1 MNTSFMAVP
10 ILLVPI
16 LLLAAVLS
24 GCDTGNG
31 PARVVGQLES
41 DRIELVADAAEPIV
55 QKSVAE
61 GQEVRAGTLLLAQ
74 DTSRIAARLD
84 EAEALLAQ
92 SGARLDELTRGP
104 RKEQIT
110 AARAS
115 VAGAERE
122 LEFRRIEYE
131 RAKRLHGENLGSE
144 ESVDRTMAA
153 LDAASA
159 NLEVQEARLTEL
171 LEGTTVE
178 ELRQAENAV
187 RQFEARVALLE
198 VEERRHTTKAP
209 TDGIVDSILFEPGE
223 RPAVGQPM
231 LIFLSG
237 AQPYARVYIPESIR
251 VSISPGMA
259 ARVHVDG
266 LAEPIDGR
274 VRWVASEAA
283 FTPYFALTE
292 RDRGRL
298 SFAAKVDIEPDP
310 DLRRLPDGVPV
321 EVEFPQLKQTE

>member
-1 MNTSFMAVP
+1 MNKPFSTTA
-10 ILLVPI
+10 I
-16 LLLAAVLS
+16 LLLVAAVTA
-24 GCDTGNG
+24 CDRADD

-41 DRIELVADAAEPIV
+41 DRIELVADAPEPIV
-55 QKSVAE
+55 QKAVAE
-61 GQEVRAGTLLLAQ
+61 GQAVTAGTLLLTQ

-84 EAEALLAQ
+84 EAEAMLAQ
-92 SGARLDELTRGP
+92 SRARLDELTRGP
-104 RKEQIT
+104 RQEQIT

-122 LEFRRIEYE
+122 LDFRRIEYE
-131 RAKRLHGENLGSE
+131 RAKRLHGENLGSQ

-159 NLEVQEARLTEL
+159 ALEVQEARLTEL

-198 VEERRHTTKAP
+198 VERQRLTTEAP
-209 TDGIVDSILFEPGE
+209 ADGIVDSILFEPGE
-223 RPAVGQPM
+223 RPAAGQPM
-231 LIFLSG
+231 LVFLSG

-251 VSISPGMA
+251 VSIAPGTA

-266 LAEPIDGR
+266 LAGPIDGR

-298 SFAAKVDIEPDP
+298 SFAAKIDIEPDAA
-310 DLRRLPDGVPV
+310 LGRLPDGVPV
-321 EVEFPQLKQTE
+321 EVEFLPRKRSE

>member
-1 MNTSFMAVP
+1 MNTPSSLAA
-10 ILLVPI
+10 I
-16 LLLAAVLS
+16 LLLAATVS
-24 GCDTGNG
+24 GCDTADH

-55 QKSVAE
+55 QRPVAE
-61 GQEVRAGTLLLAQ
+61 GQAVRAGTLLLAQ
-74 DTSRIAARLD
+74 DTSRMAARLD
-84 EAEALLAQ
+84 EAEAMLAQ
-92 SGARLDELTRGP
+92 SRARMDELTRGP
-104 RKEQIT
+104 RQEQIT

-122 LEFRRIEYE
+122 LDFRRIEYE
-131 RAKRLHGENLGSE
+131 RAKRLHGENLGSQ

-153 LDAASA
+153 LDAATA
-159 NLEVQEARLTEL
+159 AMEVQEAQLTEL

-187 RQFEARVALLE
+187 RQFEARLALLE
-198 VEERRHTTKAP
+198 VEERRLTTEAP
-209 TDGIVDSILFEPGE
+209 ADGIVDSILFEPGE
-223 RPAVGQPM
+223 RPAAGQPM
-231 LIFLSG
+231 LVFLSG
-237 AQPYARVYIPESIR
+237 AQPYARVYIPEALR
-251 VSISPGMA
+251 VSVTPGTA

-298 SFAAKVDIEPDP
+298 SFAAKIDIEPDAA
-310 DLRRLPDGVPV
+310 LGRLPDGVPV
-321 EVEFPQLKQTE
+321 EVEFLQPKRSE